1 MNILLFG
8 PPGAGKG
15 TQAQKIVKDF
25 SLFQISTGDLLRN
38 EIKLST
44 DLSEKIKKFIN
55 KGLLAPDEIV
65 STLLENAIK
74 NKKNFNKMIFDGYP
88 RNLNQIKILEN
99 LLKKYNQK
107 IKVILNLDVDKD
119 IARKR
124 ILGRIVCTKC
134 FETFNEFFELS
145 NKEDHECGNE
155 YLKKRSD
162 DDSNIILNRLDT
174 YIKETKPVL
183 EHYKNGNFFYK
194 IDGSQEISKIYQEIK
209 DILEDLRDW
218 HYAYF
223 LYKFSKIS
231 DPTLLIWLE

>member
-25 SLFQISTGDLLRN
+25 ALFQISTGDLLRN

-65 STLLENAIK
+65 STLFENAIK
-74 NKKNFNKMIFDGYP
+74 NRKNFNKMIFDGYP
-88 RNLNQIKILEN
+88 RNLNQIKTLEN

-119 IARKR
+119 IVRKR

-134 FETFNEFFELS
+134 LKTFNEFFEPP
-145 NKEDHECGNE
+145 NKENHECGDG

-183 EHYKNGNFFYK
+183 EHYKDSNFFYK
-194 IDGSQEISKIYQEIK
+194 IDGSQEINKIYQEIK

-218 HYAYF
+218 HYGYF